1 MEDNPSRG
9 EEGNPVQEQA
19 GTYYQKV
26 DLELQVTFRHLAGA
40 PREAQSRLCSWRFR
54 VSVMSSKQSA
64 NSNPPTI
71 SADCLKQ

>member
-40 PREAQSRLCSWRFR
+40 PREAQSLNRGYVRGAFEF
-54 VSVMSSKQSA
+54 Q
-64 NSNPPTI
+64 
-71 SADCLKQ
+71 